1 MPLKKYLEWSWFLL
15 LSARAELSDS
25 WAAGESGCFSSYM
38 RVFMYKARKGL
49 ERRVWCKRAS
59 HPAGSEL
66 SLNELGIKMLM
77 PQFPS
82 GWTVP
87 IHLIRDVL
95 HIINRQRRPLFFTRA
110 QWKLVFHLGRK
121 WKSRLSPPARGLIRN
136 FQQPLYP
143 FLEGPRRRRKLR
155 FSPIWECPRSLARA
169 LSIRKKAPYWLFS
182 SSRALTRSQMIF
194 IRVATIMITTWS
206 CNWPSAL
213 ILFNPYQNKR
223 LYWPLCA
230 RLSLLLARS
239 WILLPN
245 KQSSKTPRAAAC
257 RTHTYT
263 HSQTDFLCPC

>member
-1 MPLKKYLEWSWFLL
+1 M
-15 LSARAELSDS
+15 
-25 WAAGESGCFSSYM
+25 
-38 RVFMYKARKGL
+38 
-49 ERRVWCKRAS
+49 WCERAS
-59 HPAGSEL
+59 PAGSEL

-121 WKSRLSPPARGLIRN
+121 WKSRLRPPARGLIRN
-136 FQQPLYP
+136 FQQPLHP

-155 FSPIWECPRSLARA
+155 FSPMPELSA
-169 LSIRKKAPYWLFS
+169 LSCARYRFEKRRQPYWLFS
-182 SSRALTRSQMIF
+182 STRSILSQMIF

-230 RLSLLLARS
+230 RLARSLALEYYYPISNRVKHHAPLPAAHTAKLIFYARVNFYLMNSQPPRTQTVSWLLL
-239 WILLPN
+239 
-245 KQSSKTPRAAAC
+245 
-257 RTHTYT
+257 
-263 HSQTDFLCPC
+263 